1 MSEKYMKTAG
11 ELPMYTNMSDK
22 YIDANISDK
31 YMKAAGELA
40 IRINTSVSDRFSTIS
55 KYIDLTKLN

>member
-11 ELPMYTNMSDK
+11 ELAMYTNMSDK

-31 YMKAAGELA
+31 YMKAEGELA

-55 KYIDLTKLN
+55 KYID